1 MIIILK
7 IHQVH
12 NQIELNKMQQVVHLG
27 LKIIN
32 LGARYYL
39 YSQIRI
45 QIMIFHLYLIL
56 RRVNR
61 FLLA

>member
-45 QIMIFHLYLIL
+45 QIMIFHDL
-56 RRVNR
+56 
-61 FLLA
+61 F